1 MRFIFYRVKIY
12 WIFPQIE
19 FFPGL
24 VHLFAIQAIVLVV
37 WVKGHVD
44 T

>member
-12 WIFPQIE
+12 WIFSQIE
-19 FFPGL
+19 FLSSL
-24 VHLFAIQAIVLVV
+24 VYLLTIQAIVLVE
-37 WVKGHVD
+37 WVKGYVD